1 MSTLIDPKNI
11 TNYNRSDSELETF
24 WLFCLF
30 VAGKNSDTAS
40 IKLSKLLEGMIPWD
54 TPFSY
59 LRDIDIYNALIKI
72 KSGQYTRLSKAIQ
85 QSLSLDLR
93 NCNLNNL
100 TSIYGVGPKTAR
112 FFLLHTRENCDY
124 AVLDTHILKWI
135 RNHIGFEDAPKDTP
149 QNTKDY
155 EYWSKIAINL
165 MKSSYPGSNLAD
177 IDLLIWTEISG
188 RLKEID

>member
-1 MSTLIDPKNI
+1 MTALIDPKNI
-11 TNYNRSDSELETF
+11 TSYNRSYSELETF

-40 IKLSKLLEGMIPWD
+40 LKLSKFLEHMTPWD

-59 LRDIDIYNALIKI
+59 LGSIDIHNSLINI
-72 KSGQYTRLSKAIQ
+72 KSGQYTRLSKAIE
-85 QSLSLDLR
+85 QSLDLDLR
-93 NCNLNNL
+93 NCSLDDL

-112 FFLLHTRENCDY
+112 FFLLHTRENCEY

-135 RNHIGFEDAPKDTP
+135 RNHHGYGDAPKDTP
-149 QNTKDY
+149 QKQDEY
-155 EYWSKIAINL
+155 DYWSNIAITL
-165 MKSSYPGSNLAD
+165 MKNHYPDMSLAD

-188 RLKEID
+188 RLKD

>member
-40 IKLSKLLEGMIPWD
+40 LKLSQFLEGMIPWD

-59 LRDIDIYNALIKI
+59 LKDIDIYNSLIKI
-72 KSGQYTRLSKAIQ
+72 KSGQYSRLSKAIE

-93 NCNLNNL
+93 NCSLDDL
-100 TSIYGVGPKTAR
+100 TNIHGVGPKTAR
-112 FFLLHTRENCDY
+112 FFLLHTRENCKY

-135 RNHIGFEDAPKDTP
+135 RNHYGYGDAPKDTP
-149 QNTKDY
+149 QKQDEY
-155 EYWSKIAINL
+155 DYWSKIAINL
-165 MKSSYPGSNLAD
+165 MNSSYPDLTLAD
-177 IDLLIWTEISG
+177 IDLLIWTEVSG
-188 RLKEID
+188 RLKD

>member
-1 MSTLIDPKNI
+1 MNSTLIDPKNI

-40 IKLSKLLEGMIPWD
+40 LKLSQFLEDMTPWD

-59 LRDIDIYNALIKI
+59 LKNIDIHNALIKI
-72 KSGQYTRLSKAIQ
+72 KSGQYTRLSKAIT

-93 NCNLNNL
+93 DCSLNDL
-100 TSIYGVGPKTAR
+100 TNIYGVGPKTAR
-112 FFLLHTRENCDY
+112 FFLLHTRENCEY

-135 RNHIGFEDAPKDTP
+135 RNQKGYENAPKDTP
-149 QNTKDY
+149 QNLNEY
-155 EYWSKIAINL
+155 EKWSTVAINL
-165 MKSSYPGSNLAD
+165 MNIYYPDLSLAD
-177 IDLLIWTEISG
+177 IDLLIWTEMSG
-188 RLKEID
+188 RLND